1 MTEKTIKDSG
11 KTLIENDGHRRIA
24 ESVDMT
30 KTPQQERDDPK
41 RGQAGSTGATTK

>member
-1 MTEKTIKDSG
+1 MTEKTIKNAD

-41 RGQAGSTGATTK
+41 RGQAGRPDATTK